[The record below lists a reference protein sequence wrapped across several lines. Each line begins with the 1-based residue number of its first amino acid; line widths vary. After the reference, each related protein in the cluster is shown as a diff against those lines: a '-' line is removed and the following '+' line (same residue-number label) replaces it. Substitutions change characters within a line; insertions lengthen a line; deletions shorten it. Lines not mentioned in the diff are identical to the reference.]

1 MNYKNK
7 IVLNDKI
14 FEKLTKLKNQMGY
27 EEKNW
32 DDWFDELIVE
42 INPENSSIIESIF
55 KKNVYEKFY
64 DMWIK
69 NFANN
74 LPNIWNENSVRILT
88 QDASSKSISSSIVI
102 GRGPSLF
109 ENNHLDL
116 LSKSKFDGNII
127 CTDGVLIKALEAGV
141 TPDKFNL
148 YVVTIDAQEHQKRFY
163 ENEITKKF
171 GNNIKC
177 IFSTTAHPN
186 AYNAAKSS
194 GLDVYWIHTLFDY
207 EKGHK
212 SFNQIQGIMSRA
224 KNDKKIPAIQTG
236 ANVGTSAWVIAWSIL
251 KCNHVGL
258 IGLDLGYDASV
269 SWDEISYHGYP
280 IPKDVDQ
287 NSEIFKR
294 AYPTVHNPEFNCDCK
309 QDPLFLYYCNA
320 LKEFIQKT
328 QVRVKTINATEG
340 GSLFGE
346 GITCTSLKNFLK
358 NYNFPVTS

>member
-1 MNYKNK
+1 MSDTP
-7 IVLNDKI
+7 L
-14 FEKLTKLKNQMGY
+14 F
-27 EEKNW
+27 
-32 DDWFDELIVE
+32 E
-42 INPENSSIIESIF
+42 INYDTFQKLLKEKDSMGFSNKSWDEWFSSLFNSFDSSSDKNTIEEIIR
-55 KKNVYEKFY
+55 KNATDSWYEQ
-64 DMWIK
+64 WVT
-69 NFANN
+69 NFAVN
-74 LPNIWNENSVRILT
+74 LENIWLDPSAKELSQNTDSNSTALV
-88 QDASSKSISSSIVI
+88 V
-102 GRGPSLF
+102 GRGPSIKK
-109 ENNHLDL
+109 NNHLKI
-116 LSKSKFDGNII
+116 LSESDFKGAII
-127 CTDGVLIKALEAGV
+127 CADGSLPNILEAGV